1 MKHTLIIPT
10 YNRPELLERLVH
22 YYAGRTVPMT
32 LLVLDSSTPANA
44 DRNSR
49 MLASYGKL
57 ARHIVFAETEQVGVK
72 LFKGLEQ
79 VNTPF
84 VSFCADDDIVF
95 PQGLSDAILFL
106 EHHPDY
112 GCAHGLYLNFRVGPQ
127 ESEKQALQAD
137 RKARGLTD
145 DELRQAEAEDAKHL
159 HVWREYGGPG
169 NDAAHAGARIFR
181 LFQNYESLFY
191 AVFRTP
197 DLRDIFAAVQ
207 TIPTLHYQELFQSVA
222 ALIKGKVWR
231 FPRIYAVRQSC
242 DPAEPTRDKWQTY
255 YWFGDN
261 AEEFLRHYRAYT
273 GEVCKFYEKHAVAPR
288 LDRSAFLK
296 ALDLSHTVYF
306 SKGCPPDYFYSLLQP
321 LWPGDGYVQPGQ
333 VDLFAQ
339 LGAPP
344 EVMPAVA
351 PAGGAAS
358 GYPRKWSLRW
368 IYLATRYVLQASKS
382 APYIFRL
389 NRQVKKARR
398 TEWRL
403 HLPWSVRWLARI
415 PAFRGAYFELC
426 IYLDGPDPAP
436 TVNDKS

>member
-1 MKHTLIIPT
+1 MKHTLVIPT
-10 YNRPELLERLVH
+10 YNRPELLERLVR
-22 YYAGRTVPMT
+22 YYARRAPSMH
-32 LLVLDSSTPANA
+32 LLVLDSSSTAAAEKNA
-44 DRNSR
+44 K
-49 MLASYGKL
+49 MLASHGGL
-57 ARHIVFAETEQVGVK
+57 ARHVVFPETEQVGVK
-72 LFKGLEQ
+72 LRKGLEL
-79 VNTPF
+79 VNTPY
-84 VSFCADDDIVF
+84 VSFCADDDVVF
-95 PQGLSDAILFL
+95 PQGLSDAVEFL
-106 EHHPDY
+106 EQHTDFA
-112 GCAHGLYLNFRVGPQ
+112 CAHGLYLNYRLG
-127 ESEKQALQAD
+127 
-137 RKARGLTD
+137 
-145 DELRQAEAEDAKHL
+145 DEYRNNMEDV

-169 NDAAHAGARIFR
+169 NDATHAGARIFR

-197 DLRDIFAAVQ
+197 DLQDIFSAVQ

-261 AEEFLRHYRAYT
+261 AAEFLQHYGTYS
-273 GEVCKFYEKHAVAPR
+273 GEVWKFYERHAAAPR
-288 LDRSAFLK
+288 LERVAFQK

-333 VDLFAQ
+333 VDLFSQ

-344 EVMPAVA
+344 SVAPTAA
-351 PAGGAAS
+351 PAGGPVSAH
-358 GYPRKWSLRW
+358 PKKWSPRW

-382 APYIFRL
+382 APFIYRL
-389 NRQVKKARR
+389 NWQVKNARH
-398 TEWRL
+398 TPWRL
-403 HLPWSVRWLARI
+403 RLPWSVRWLARI

-426 IYLDGPDPAP
+426 IYLDGA
-436 TVNDKS
+436 